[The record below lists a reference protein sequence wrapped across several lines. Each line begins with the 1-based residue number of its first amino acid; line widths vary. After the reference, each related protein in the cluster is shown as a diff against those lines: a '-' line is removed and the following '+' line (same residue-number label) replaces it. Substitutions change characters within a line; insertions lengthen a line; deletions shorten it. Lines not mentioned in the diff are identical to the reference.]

1 MIKKLYWLT
10 ERLAGSR
17 SRRDGLRLTLRP
29 TASQDMTLRFA
40 TDPAAGFAAHRYY
53 RDEVDFTAEIAA
65 ALRGREPIAEFTR
78 SAGFVMPPLV
88 YRDKAAVSFRIMLE
102 GSCRVVP
109 LPGATHSFEPIV
121 LDPGDMTLFGPGVTH
136 GISAIDAVG
145 RTPSHPPATTSAESL
160 FCGYRQDMGQSHPVL
175 QRLPA
180 VSHIPVRTA
189 CSKEFQSLLTLVRHE
204 LDNGDSAH
212 SGPTPALIEVA
223 LTYLLRTWL
232 RHNAQDRSPSHADP
246 VIACALRAMHA
257 RIEYPWTV
265 AELAAVAGL
274 SRAAFA
280 RRFTKFIGQPPLGY
294 LTAVRLA
301 EATKLLRQ
309 TDKSITQIAHATGY
323 GSQITLTRAFQREH
337 GTTPGAYRVGSG

>member
-1 MIKKLYWLT
+1 
-10 ERLAGSR
+10 
-17 SRRDGLRLTLRP
+17 
-29 TASQDMTLRFA
+29 
-40 TDPAAGFAAHRYY
+40 
-53 RDEVDFTAEIAA
+53 
-65 ALRGREPIAEFTR
+65 
-78 SAGFVMPPLV
+78 MPPLI

-121 LDPGDMTLFGPGVTH
+121 LGPGDMALFGPGMTH
-136 GISAIDAVG
+136 GISAIDVLD
-145 RTPSHPPATTSAESL
+145 RVPSHPPATTSAESL
-160 FCGYRQDMGQSHPVL
+160 FCGYRQGMGQSHPVL

-180 VSHIPVRTA
+180 VSYIPVRTA
-189 CSKEFQSLLTLVRHE
+189 CSKEFQSLLRLVRHE
-204 LDNGDSAH
+204 LDNGENAH
-212 SGPTPALIEVA
+212 SGPTPALIDVA

-232 RHNAQDRSPSHADP
+232 RHNAQDRSPSHPDP
-246 VIACALRAMHA
+246 VIARALRAMYA

-280 RRFTKFIGQPPLGY
+280 RRFTKFIGQPPLAY

-301 EATKLLRQ
+301 EATNLLRQ

-323 GSQITLTRAFQREH
+323 GSQITLTRAFHREH